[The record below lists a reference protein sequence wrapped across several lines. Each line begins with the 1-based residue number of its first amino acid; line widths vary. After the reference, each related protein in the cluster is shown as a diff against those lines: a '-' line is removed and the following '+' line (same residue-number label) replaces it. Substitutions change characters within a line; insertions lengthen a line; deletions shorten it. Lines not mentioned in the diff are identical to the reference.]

1 MNEDTI
7 VRRILLL
14 LCTYNLTNQN
24 FHYMQIC
31 FVHHKNTSPSMYT
44 FEKEYYN
51 LKASTKDILSAS
63 SYCLYRLAN

>member
-1 MNEDTI
+1 MKEDTS
-7 VRRILLL
+7 VRRMLFLSTTIIWLI
-14 LCTYNLTNQN
+14 NQN

-51 LKASTKDILSAS
+51 L
-63 SYCLYRLAN
+63 